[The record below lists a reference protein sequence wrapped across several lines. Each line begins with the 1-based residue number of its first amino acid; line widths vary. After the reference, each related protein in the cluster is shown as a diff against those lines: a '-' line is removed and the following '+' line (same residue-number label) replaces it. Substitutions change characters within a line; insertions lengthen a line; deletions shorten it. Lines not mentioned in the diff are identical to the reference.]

1 MEFLEAVEALKN
13 PNDKFNLDLIAIR
26 VVVLELLT
34 RSEAARSVIN
44 DLPSPEKK
52 GKKK

>member
-1 MEFLEAVEALKN
+1 MNFLEAVEAVKN

-26 VVVLELLT
+26 VVILELLKRT
-34 RSEAARSVIN
+34 EPKPVEVAEVIEE
-44 DLPSPEKK
+44 PKK